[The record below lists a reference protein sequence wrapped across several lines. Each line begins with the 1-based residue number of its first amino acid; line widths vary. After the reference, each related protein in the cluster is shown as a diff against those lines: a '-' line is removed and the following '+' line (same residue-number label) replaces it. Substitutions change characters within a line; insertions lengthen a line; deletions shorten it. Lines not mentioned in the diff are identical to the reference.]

1 MDWSDD
7 GAVVDRSDDGAV
19 VDRGD
24 DGAFVLKNEFF
35 NIKNKKM
42 L

>member
-7 GAVVDRSDDGAV
+7 GAVVDRSDDGAA